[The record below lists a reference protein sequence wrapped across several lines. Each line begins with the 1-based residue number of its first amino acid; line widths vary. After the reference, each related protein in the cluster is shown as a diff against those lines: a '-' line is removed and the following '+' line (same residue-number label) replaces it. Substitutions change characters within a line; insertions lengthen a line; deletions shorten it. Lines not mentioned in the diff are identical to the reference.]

1 VTRWAV
7 RWLAPAATFVVLVAL
22 WDAATRVFGWE
33 PWLVPPPRDV
43 AEALWDYR
51 GLLPEHTWVTLWE
64 SLAGFGLAIVVG
76 IPLGGLIA
84 YSRLM
89 ELTLYP
95 LLLGLNA
102 VPKIAIAPILILWMG
117 FGPGPKILVSFL
129 LCVFPIVIATA
140 TGLKQTPA
148 ELVELARSLC
158 ASEWQTFRRFRFPS
172 ALPEI
177 FIGLKVAISLAVIGA
192 VIGEFVGASEGLGWV
207 IVNSGANVNTS
218 LAFAAMVIL
227 ALVSVVL
234 FYAIALV
241 ERFVVPWARHRG

>member
-1 VTRWAV
+1 MRRAA
-7 RWLAPAATFVVLVAL
+7 RWLAPVATFVVLVVL
-22 WDAATRVFGWE
+22 WDLATRFFDWE

-51 GLLPEHTWVTLWE
+51 DLLPEHTWVTLRE
-64 SLAGFGLAIVVG
+64 SLAGFALAILVG
-76 IPLGGLIA
+76 IPVGGLIA
-84 YSRLM
+84 YSRVM
-89 ELTLYP
+89 ELTVYP
-95 LLLGLNA
+95 ILLGLNA

-158 ASEWQTFRRFRFPS
+158 ASQWQTFRRFRFPS

-227 ALVSVVL
+227 AVVSVVL

-241 ERFVVPWARHRG
+241 ERLLVPWARHRG